1 MTEKS
6 ALYCTHRERIC
17 ARLYLGALN
26 LTFIG
31 NANAGG
37 TDLPAF
43 VIVCQTRESE
53 SESYGEN

>member
-1 MTEKS
+1 MIEKS

-17 ARLYLGALN
+17 ERLYLDALN

-31 NANAGG
+31 DANAGG
-37 TDLPAF
+37 TDPPAF

-53 SESYGEN
+53 SKSYREN